1 MSWMGVVKPLGL
13 NWVGTDWGTMACTA
27 SVNGGGEGRIA
38 ASLNGKGVRAE
49 MRRVELGVKGRRG
62 AGLGEGG
69 KAGKP
74 QSWWQV
80 QVRRRVS
87 RVRSARV
94 G

>member
-1 MSWMGVVKPLGL
+1 MRE
-13 NWVGTDWGTMACTA
+13 VG
-27 SVNGGGEGRIA
+27 
-38 ASLNGKGVRAE
+38 
-49 MRRVELGVKGRRG
+49 LGVKVAATRE
-62 AGLGEGG
+62 LGEGG
-69 KAGKP
+69 GKAGEP

>member
-1 MSWMGVVKPLGL
+1 MGVVKPLGL

-69 KAGKP
+69 GKAGEP

>member
-1 MSWMGVVKPLGL
+1 
-13 NWVGTDWGTMACTA
+13 
-27 SVNGGGEGRIA
+27 
-38 ASLNGKGVRAE
+38 
-49 MRRVELGVKGRRG
+49 MRLGVKVGEARD
-62 AGLGEGG
+62 LGKGGG
-69 KAGKP
+69 KAGES